1 MKPKTRYNIRLAER
15 KGVTVREGTEED
27 VQTFYRL
34 SQVTSLRDD
43 FPIHKEQYYL
53 DAYRTF
59 VPAGLARLFMA
70 EYGGE
75 PLAGLMAFAFGRTA
89 WYMYGASSNRQRN
102 LMPNHLLQW
111 SAIQW
116 AKARGCETYDF
127 WGIPDEIG
135 LDPSQADVAH
145 ERSDGLWGVYRFKEG
160 FGGSIVRY
168 LGAYDCVY
176 WKPVYALGMTV
187 LPKLREALYRLRRA
201 PAPDSEV
208 DVG

>member
-1 MKPKTRYNIRLAER
+1 
-15 KGVTVREGTEED
+15 
-27 VQTFYRL
+27 
-34 SQVTSLRDD
+34 
-43 FPIHKEQYYL
+43 
-53 DAYRTF
+53 
-59 VPAGLARLFMA
+59 
-70 EYGGE
+70 
-75 PLAGLMAFAFGRTA
+75 
-89 WYMYGASSNRQRN
+89 MYGASSNRQRN